1 MIKRIEQL
9 MKHETAGDPMT
20 GLKWTRKTTEKIAS
34 ELSNLDIQVSPNTV
48 GRLLKEMDFS
58 LRVNHK
64 KLSSGSRSDQAER
77 DEQFVYISRQKKKFA
92 RAGNPSISVDTKK
105 KELVG
110 NFKNAG
116 VAWNKMPV
124 LVKDHDFRSESDGMA
139 IPYGIYDECANEGSV
154 FVGMSSDTA
163 EFAVDCIERWWRYT
177 GKYTYPDADQL
188 LILADGGGSNGAR
201 NRAWKINL
209 QEKICD
215 RHNIAVTVCHYPT
228 GASKWNHI
236 EHRLFSEI
244 SKNWAGRP
252 LDSYETILN
261 YIRTTQTTTGL
272 KVKAYLTTRKYETGV
287 KVSDEALSALS
298 LRAHKTQPRRNYTLK
313 PRKTLSAVS

>member
-1 MIKRIEQL
+1 MQ
-9 MKHETAGDPMT
+9 HETAGDPMT

-34 ELSNLDIQVSPNTV
+34 ELQSLDIHVSPKTV
-48 GRLLKEMDFS
+48 GRLLKQMDFS

-64 KLSSGSRSDQAER
+64 KLSSGSRSDQDER
-77 DEQFVYISRQKKKFA
+77 NEQFVYISRLKEKFM
-92 RAGNPSISVDTKK
+92 RAGHPIISVDTKK

-110 NFKNAG
+110 SFKNPG
-116 VAWNKMPV
+116 TAWNRQPI

-139 IPYGIYDECANEGSV
+139 IPYGIYDVLGNEGSV

-163 EFAVDCIERWWRYT
+163 DFAVDSIERWWRYT
-177 GKYTYPDADQL
+177 GKHSYPNADRL

-201 NRAWKINL
+201 NKAWKVNL

-215 RHNIAVTVCHYPT
+215 RHGIAVTVCHYPT
-228 GASKWNHI
+228 GASKWNLV

-252 LDSYETILN
+252 LDSYETIVN
-261 YIRTTQTTTGL
+261 YIRTTGTTTGL
-272 KVKAYLTTRKYETGV
+272 NVKAYLNKKTYDTGV
-287 KVSDEALSALS
+287 KIPDDEMSALS
-298 LRAHKTQPRRNYTLK
+298 LRAHKTQPHRNYTLK
-313 PRKTLSAVS
+313 PRKPLTAVPSRKAG